1 MKKLLFVFFIPTLL
15 FGQFTR
21 KSTAEWSLKTHSANL
36 TTAQI
41 DSNSVGE
48 WIGASS
54 KRPTDNTL
62 ADTLWSLAAS
72 AIDTSRC
79 FKTFGYMSTLVLGSD
94 DSLKVV
100 LWMAPKDDLRNRDS
114 EYNLPPLLSEFVA
127 VDSFTTSSA
136 KEYHIWTDGSPALPN
151 FSWAHIRVENTGSGT
166 ETARLKMSFYDNQKR
181 K

>member
-1 MKKLLFVFFIPTLL
+1 MYKYLFLFLTPSLL
-15 FGQFTR
+15 FGQFAKKT
-21 KSTAEWSLKTHSANL
+21 TAQWSLKTHSVNL

-41 DSNSVGE
+41 DSNSIGE

-54 KRPTDNTL
+54 KKPTNTTL

-79 FKTFGYMSTLVLGSD
+79 FKTFGFMSTLVLGSD

-100 LWMAPKDDLRNRDS
+100 LWMAPKDDLRKRS
-114 EYNLPPLLSEFVA
+114 GEYNLPPILSEFVA
-127 VDSFTTSSA
+127 VDSFTTTSA
-136 KEYHIWTDGSPALPN
+136 KQYHVWTDGSPALPN
-151 FSWAHIRVENTGSGT
+151 FSWGHIRVENTGSGAV
-166 ETARLKMSFYDNQKR
+166 TARLKNSFYDSQNR